1 MIRIGSTLLSEDLFE
16 EFFTCNLGACKGA
29 CCVEGESG
37 APLTVAEAG
46 KLEEVW
52 EDVAPLLPEAGRKA
66 VESQGFSVLDEDGDL
81 VTPLVEGREC
91 AFTVFDANGTA
102 KCGLE
107 QAYLQGATDWRKPLS
122 CHLYPIRVKELID
135 FTALNYHRWP
145 ICDAAKACGQSTKL
159 SVLDFCKDA
168 LIRKFG
174 ESWYAEAQEVQSA
187 WRASQD
193 KS

>member
-1 MIRIGSTLLSEDLFE
+1 
-16 EFFTCNLGACKGA
+16 
-29 CCVEGESG
+29 
-37 APLTVAEAG
+37 
-46 KLEEVW
+46 
-52 EDVAPLLPEAGRKA
+52 
-66 VESQGFSVLDEDGDL
+66 
-81 VTPLVEGREC
+81 VEGREC

-122 CHLYPIRVKELID
+122 CHLYPIRVKELLD

-145 ICDAAKACGQSTKL
+145 ICDAARVCGQATKL

-187 WRASQD
+187 WRSSQD
-193 KS
+193 ES